1 MIRIGCT
8 SFKEHT
14 YLTGKK
20 ETTLYEYAGY
30 FPLVEMDTG
39 FYFIPSRANI
49 ETWLKQVPEQ
59 FRFIVKV
66 QKVFTKH
73 QELEEGQT
81 LTELAEQ
88 LKSNMAPMIESGRL
102 FCLLAQFPATFK
114 CTRENVDYLRIL
126 RQLFQDIPLAIEF
139 RDRSWYE
146 EKYLEGTRN
155 FMKNHRFSLVI
166 VDEPKKLSTTVPLDA
181 YVTNEDFTFFRFHG
195 RNDMGW
201 TATGPDAQKV
211 RTNYRYN
218 EEELTELQRAVESA
232 KSKTKEIA
240 VIFNNNAGGDA
251 AENAT
256 QFKRRLGLDYD
267 ELNPSQLELF

>member
-8 SFKEHT
+8 SFKEHS

-20 ETTLYEYAGY
+20 ESTLYEYAGH

-39 FYFIPSRANI
+39 FYFIPSRSNV
-49 ETWLKQVPEQ
+49 EGWLKQVPTNFQ
-59 FRFIVKV
+59 FIVKV
-66 QKVFTKH
+66 QKVFTQH
-73 QELEEGQT
+73 QELEEGQS
-81 LTELAEQ
+81 LVELANQTKEN
-88 LKSNMAPMIESGRL
+88 LAPMMQQKRL

-126 RQLFQDIPLAIEF
+126 RKLFAELPVAIEF

-146 EKYLEGTRN
+146 PKFLEGTRN
-155 FMKNHRFSLVI
+155 FMKEQQFSLVI

-181 YVTNEDFTFFRFHG
+181 YVTNDAFTFFRFHG
-195 RNDMGW
+195 RNDVGW
-201 TATGPDAQKV
+201 TATGPEAQKV

-218 EEELTELQRAVESA
+218 QQELAELQAAVETVRG
-232 KSKTKEIA
+232 KTKEIA

-251 AENAT
+251 AENAL
-256 QFKRRLGLDYD
+256 QFKKNLHLDFD
-267 ELNPSQLELF
+267 ALNPSQLELF

>member
-39 FYFIPSRANI
+39 FYFIPSRSNI
-49 ETWLKQVPEQ
+49 EGWLNQVPEQ

-66 QKVFTKH
+66 QKIFTKH

-81 LTELAEQ
+81 LTELADQ
-88 LKSNMAPMIESGRL
+88 LKSNMAPMLESGRL

-126 RQLFQDIPLAIEF
+126 RQLFQDWPIAIEF

-146 EKYLEGTRN
+146 EKYIEGTRN
-155 FMKNHRFSLVI
+155 FMKNHRFSLVV

-181 YVTNEDFTFFRFHG
+181 YVTNEDFAFFRFHG

-218 EEELTELQRAVESA
+218 AEELAELQRAVESA
-232 KSKTKEIA
+232 KEKSKEIA

-251 AENAT
+251 AENAIE
-256 QFKRRLGLDYD
+256 FKRRLDLDYD